1 MQYLRKGE
9 GFVTILRFGH
19 KLSSWPGMSKLAPMN
34 QPSPPSPSVRGPAD
48 HDIRDQIVAAANEHF
63 SQYGYGKTTV
73 SDLAKAIGFSKAYI
87 YKFFDSKQAIGE
99 AICSNCLGKIVDAVE
114 QAIEVEGLS
123 STERLRRLVKA
134 LVETGVS
141 LFFNE
146 RKLYDIA
153 AFSAMERWPSSQ
165 VYSARIRRFVLD
177 IVREGRESG
186 EFERKTP
193 LDETVEAI
201 HLSLR
206 PFTNPLLLQY
216 NLDYVEQA
224 PTLISNLILRSLMP

>member
-1 MQYLRKGE
+1 
-9 GFVTILRFGH
+9 
-19 KLSSWPGMSKLAPMN
+19 MN
-34 QPSPPSPSVRGPAD
+34 QPSISSSPSPRGPVD

-99 AICSNCLGKIVDAVE
+99 AICANCLAEIVAAVE
-114 QAIEVEGLS
+114 QAINVEDLS
-123 STERLRRLVKA
+123 ATERFRRLVKTVIA
-134 LVETGVS
+134 TGVN
-141 LFFNE
+141 LFFND

-153 AFSAMERWPSSQ
+153 AFAASESWPSSQ
-165 VYSARIRRFVLD
+165 AYDARIKHFVLQ

-201 HLSLR
+201 HLALR
-206 PFTNPLLLQY
+206 PFVNPLLLQY
-216 NLDYVEQA
+216 NLDFVEEA
-224 PTLISNLILRSLMP
+224 PTLTSNLILRSLMP

>member
-1 MQYLRKGE
+1 
-9 GFVTILRFGH
+9 
-19 KLSSWPGMSKLAPMN
+19 MN
-34 QPSPPSPSVRGPAD
+34 QPSISSSSPSPRGPAD

-99 AICSNCLGKIVDAVE
+99 AICANCLAEIVAAVE
-114 QAIEVEGLS
+114 QAINVEDLS
-123 STERLRRLVKA
+123 PTERFRRLVKTVIA
-134 LVETGVS
+134 TGVN
-141 LFFNE
+141 LFFND

-153 AFSAMERWPSSQ
+153 AFAASESWPSTQ
-165 VYSARIRRFVLD
+165 AYDAQIKRFVLQ
-177 IVREGRESG
+177 IVREGREIG

-201 HLSLR
+201 HLALR
-206 PFTNPLLLQY
+206 PFVNPLLLQY
-216 NLDYVEQA
+216 NLDYVEEA
-224 PTLISNLILRSLMP
+224 PTLTSNLILRSLMP